1 MLLMDLRGL
10 PCPQPVLRVKKALEE
25 GNKYLE
31 IIVDNET
38 ALNNLLRFASSRNIT
53 ASWMVEEGNYK
64 IKLEADMKT
73 KTIVKD
79 SQGKTLFL
87 SSRYLGKGDDEL
99 GELLM
104 KSFLNTLLQTSVLPE
119 TLILM
124 NTGVHLACDENCCQP
139 LKKLEEMGVNV
150 LVCGTCLKYF
160 NQENELKAGKIS
172 NMLEILE
179 YLLLRNVTTL

>member
-1 MLLMDLRGL
+1 MIFMDLTGL
-10 PCPQPVLRVKKALEE
+10 PCPQPVIRVKKALEE
-25 GNKYLE
+25 GNNYLE

-64 IKLEADMKT
+64 IKLETEMKT
-73 KTIVKD
+73 QPIVKD
-79 SQGKTLFL
+79 GQGKTLFL

-104 KSFLNTLLQTSVLPE
+104 KSFLNTLLQTSSLPE
-119 TLILM
+119 TLVLM
-124 NTGVHLACDENCCQP
+124 NTGVQLACDENCCQP
-139 LKKLEEMGVNV
+139 LKKLEEMGVNI

-160 NQENELKAGKIS
+160 NLENELKAGKIS
-172 NMLEILE
+172 NMFEILE
-179 YLLLRNVTTL
+179 YLLLRDVTTV